1 MTFSLF
7 SQLDSNPSMK
17 CVHLVVEM
25 AAMTRRLERWSIISA
40 DLPQRWP
47 VYLWIESFIQHH
59 QMVIGW
65 NLLESFWSGNQ
76 DVWYSGASALF
87 LEGTRDLVRWN
98 SLTSVQ
104 PLVLA
109 HALTQNMTFSWYFS
123 NGFCKITENIF
134 CANVFEEFSLDF
146 FKVSNSFLQVLS

>member
-7 SQLDSNPSMK
+7 NQLDSNLRMK
-17 CVHLVVEM
+17 CVHAIVET
-25 AAMTRRLERWSIISA
+25 AAMHRLERWSIYHS
-40 DLPQRWP
+40 DGL
-47 VYLWIESFIQHH
+47 VYLRIESFMIQHH
-59 QMVIGW
+59 QMVIVW
-65 NLLESFWSGNQ
+65 KPLESFRSGNQ